1 MAQTALLINALKQA
15 LKAHG
20 KTYADTAKH
29 LQISEASV
37 KRAFSQKNFTLQRLD
52 EVCQMLDI
60 EFTDLL
66 QMVKDNATAQISGL
80 THEQEQE
87 IVSDLELFLVSIY
100 VLNRWTFEQIVAF
113 SSMSDSQCIQH
124 LAHLDRLKMI
134 ELLPKN
140 RIKLLVAPNFQWIEN
155 GPIQQFFLKKLQSDF
170 FDSRFNK
177 KQENLIVINGM
188 LAQSSMS
195 VFHRKM
201 EHLAKEFDELS
212 SDDAGLPFDQRYGTT
227 VVLAMRPWTS
237 GLFRQFEGILKRE
250 NAT

>member
-1 MAQTALLINALKQA
+1 MAQTALLINVVKKA

-37 KRAFSQKNFTLQRLD
+37 KRAFSQKSFTLQRLD
-52 EVCQMLDI
+52 EICQMIGI

-66 QMVKDNATAQISGL
+66 QMLKDSAAAPISGL

-87 IVSDLELFLVSIY
+87 IVSDLELLLVSVY
-100 VLNRWTFEQIVAF
+100 VLNRWTFEQIVDH
-113 SSMSDSQCIQH
+113 SGMSASQCIKH

-140 RIKLLVAPNFQWIEN
+140 RIKLRLAPNFQWREN

-170 FDSRFNK
+170 FNSRFNQE
-177 KQENLIVINGM
+177 QENLIVINGM
-188 LAQSSMS
+188 LAPSSMS
-195 VFHRKM
+195 VFNRKM

-212 SDDAGLPFDQRYGTT
+212 SDDAGLPFDQRNGTT
-227 VVLAMRPWTS
+227 VVLAMRPWKV
-237 GLFRQFEGILKRE
+237 GLFSQFDKILAK
-250 NAT
+250 